1 VNNGKFSVSFNSQV
15 VNKLAVFGTFT
26 KQFDKVISALEL
38 KVVVAAV
45 NYGADPVVYFVVL
58 HALSVF

>member
-1 VNNGKFSVSFNSQV
+1 MNDGKFSVSFNSEV
-15 VNKLAVFGTFT
+15 FNKRSVFGSFI
-26 KQFDKVISALEL
+26 KQFDKIIGALEL

-45 NYGADPVVYFVVL
+45 NYGADPVEYFVVL